1 MARKQEQQP
10 PKIIEDIMDNCL
22 KAVGIEAKRGQND
35 LLVRLFLSGLARQFF
50 IRPDD
55 MFDIGFIHLE
65 KSPKKEDLFTMSLIK
80 NPSEGIYNA
89 DTLWKYYN
97 GELLKEIKFKEVME
111 NFFQELID
119 YSQEQELEITQL
131 TSTIQTKK
139 RRD

>member
-1 MARKQEQQP
+1 MARQQEKQSPE
-10 PKIIEDIMDNCL
+10 IIEEIMVNCL
-22 KAVGIEAKRGQND
+22 KAVGIDSKKGQSD
-35 LLVRLFLSGLARQFF
+35 LLVRLFLSGLARHFF
-50 IRPDD
+50 TRPDD
-55 MFDIGFIHLE
+55 IFDIGFIHLE
-65 KSPKKEDLFTMSLIK
+65 KSPKKEELFTMSLIK

-119 YSQEQELEITQL
+119 YSQEQELEITEL
-131 TSTIQTKK
+131 TSTIHTKK